1 MKSVQQIQQ
10 QMKNLR
16 DPQRATHSQRFFK
29 TGAGE
34 YGEGD
39 VFLGIKVPQIRQ
51 VAKQCLQLDNDDL
64 AQLITSR
71 YHEVRLLA
79 LLILVYRF
87 PKATPQQQKRLFNF
101 YIKHKTYINNWDL
114 VDCSAPVVVGAYLF
128 DKDKALLYKYAGNKR
143 LWDRR
148 IAIMASFY
156 FIKQNHYSEA
166 LKLAEILL
174 QDDEDLIQKAVGWM
188 LREIGK
194 RDVATEEAFLQRYYQ
209 QMPRT
214 MLRYAIEKFT
224 QNRRH
229 QYLSGA
235 I

>member
-10 QMKNLR
+10 QMKNLS
-16 DPQRATHSQRFFK
+16 DPQRAAHSQRFFK

-64 AQLITSR
+64 VQLITSR

-114 VDCSAPVVVGAYLF
+114 VDCSAPVIVGAYLF
-128 DKDKALLYKYAGNKR
+128 DKDKDLLYKYARHKR

-148 IAIMASFY
+148 IAIMANFY
-156 FIKQNHYSEA
+156 FIKQNHYSDA

-194 RDVATEEAFLQRYYQ
+194 RDLATEEAFLQRYYQ

-224 QNRRH
+224 QKRRH

>member
-10 QMKNLR
+10 QMKNLS
-16 DPQRATHSQRFFK
+16 DPQRAAHSQRFFK

-51 VAKQCLQLDNDDL
+51 VAQQCLQLDDDDL
-64 AQLITSR
+64 VQLITSR

-87 PKATPQQQKRLFNF
+87 PKATPQQQKRMFNF

-114 VDCSAPVVVGAYLF
+114 VDCSAPVIVGAYLF
-128 DKDKALLYKYAGNKR
+128 DKDKDLLYKYARHKR

-156 FIKQNHYSEA
+156 FIKQNHYSDA

-194 RDVATEEAFLQRYYQ
+194 RDLATEEAFLQRYYQ

-224 QNRRH
+224 QKLRH